1 MGASRTKPL
10 TDDNNATPQPA
21 VQSSSPGMSDPLAVQ
36 QLSDPL
42 VDPLAGGP
50 AVQMDDDENM
60 CVSTPPTPGSAT
72 VVGSAQNPESAYD
85 ATFTPALIKKL
96 NDNPHMS
103 LDEVLTSIV
112 GPSMATGDTGL
123 WDSQP
128 KQNPTIYQYGQ
139 TAENTSMTRA
149 GQHLAVLVAN
159 QNYASDAAGFPW
171 VNLATPHAEA
181 GTMRGALSSRG
192 YTATVH
198 NDQTSK
204 QMSGAWNGM
213 VGKAKEGD
221 DLVAYYGGHGDVSG
235 LAGVQDGHPGGN
247 IGNDIYTNA
256 QIAGLVSSATTKGAH
271 IRFISDACH
280 SGGGVQAVREER
292 ANELAEQAE
301 GDHEQVLV
309 LGAQQLMQF
318 KTELESLATQYRATH
333 DNLHDQMAQIDAA
346 NADALTQAMT
356 GINWALFMLR
366 MRIDALWQRYLA
378 VLNVIRFALTI
389 IHGADLDD
397 PPQAVTNYRTLGEQL
412 TYIDLVTNA
421 CMQPVERRIAEDAEA
436 GSF

>member
-1 MGASRTKPL
+1 MSASRTKPL
-10 TDDNNATPQPA
+10 ADENNSTPQPA
-21 VQSSSPGMSDPLAVQ
+21 VQSSAPGMSDPLVVQ

-50 AVQMDDDENM
+50 AVQMDGEENQ
-60 CVSTPPTPGSAT
+60 CVPPTPGSAT

-159 QNYASDAAGFPW
+159 QNYATDAAGFPW

-181 GTMRGALSSRG
+181 GTMSGALSSRG
-192 YTATVH
+192 YTSNVLQ
-198 NDQTSK
+198 DQTSK
-204 QMSGAWNGM
+204 QMAGAWNGM

-235 LAGVQDGHPGGN
+235 LAGVQDGHPSGN

-318 KTELESLATQYRATH
+318 KTELEGLATQYRATH

-397 PPQAVTNYRTLGEQL
+397 PPQAISNYRTLGEQL